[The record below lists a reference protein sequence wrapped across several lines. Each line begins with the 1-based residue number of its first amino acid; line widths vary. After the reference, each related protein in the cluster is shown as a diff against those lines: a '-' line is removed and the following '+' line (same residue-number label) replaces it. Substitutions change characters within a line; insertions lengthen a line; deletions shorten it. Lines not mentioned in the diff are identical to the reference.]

1 MIRPLIFNVL
11 FIAVSV
17 SQSNQWPQ
25 KFIDAM
31 IDSNGV
37 SISVSIQQKQFTSS
51 SVEAAVI
58 EILKK
63 KHYIMDLPTETIFV
77 LEDTIQTWNKVANQL
92 IIDQLIEGDINIF
105 HLLTGDFKDVT
116 FDRPIEGKKDIS
128 MNFNVLDMGY
138 SGHIKIKKSGQP
150 IEVKVIYGKDQSM
163 LILVTGYHKGDLK
176 LYKAFN
182 PLNAEVIDL
191 RE

>member
-17 SQSNQWPQ
+17 SQSNQWHQ

-150 IEVKVIYGKDQSM
+150 IEVKIIYGKDQSM

-176 LYKAFN
+176 LYNAFN

>member
-1 MIRPLIFNVL
+1 MIRPLIFNIL

-17 SQSNQWPQ
+17 SQSNQWHQ

-176 LYKAFN
+176 LYNAFN

>member
-1 MIRPLIFNVL
+1 MLRPLIFNVL

-176 LYKAFN
+176 LYNAFN

>member
-17 SQSNQWPQ
+17 SQSNQWYQ

-176 LYKAFN
+176 LYNAFN

>member
-128 MNFNVLDMGY
+128 MNFNVLEMGY

-176 LYKAFN
+176 LYNAFN

>member
-63 KHYIMDLPTETIFV
+63 KHYIIDLPTETIFV

-92 IIDQLIEGDINIF
+92 IIDQLIAGDINIF

-150 IEVKVIYGKDQSM
+150 IELKVIYGKDQSM

-176 LYKAFN
+176 LYNAFN

>member
-1 MIRPLIFNVL
+1 MIRPLIFNIL
-11 FIAVSV
+11 FIAVSFA
-17 SQSNQWPQ
+17 QSNPWHQ

-31 IDSNGV
+31 INPNGV
-37 SISVSIQQKQFTSS
+37 SISVSIQQNQFASS
-51 SVEAAVI
+51 SVESGVI

-63 KHYIMDLPTETIFV
+63 KHYILDLPTETVFV

-150 IEVKVIYGKDQSM
+150 IEIKVIYGKDQSM
-163 LILVTGYHKGDLK
+163 LLSVTSYHLGDLK
-176 LYKAFN
+176 LYYAFN

>member
-63 KHYIMDLPTETIFV
+63 KHYIIDFPTETIFV
-77 LEDTIQTWNKVANQL
+77 LKDTIQTWNKVANQL

-176 LYKAFN
+176 LYNAFN

>member
-1 MIRPLIFNVL
+1 MIRPLIFNIL
-11 FIAVSV
+11 FIAVNF
-17 SQSNQWPQ
+17 SQSNQWHQ

-176 LYKAFN
+176 LYNAFN

>member
-17 SQSNQWPQ
+17 SQSNQWHQ

-92 IIDQLIEGDINIF
+92 IIDQLIEGDLNIF

-150 IEVKVIYGKDQSM
+150 VEIKVIYGKDQSM

-176 LYKAFN
+176 LYNAFN

>member
-17 SQSNQWPQ
+17 SQSNQWHQ

-63 KHYIMDLPTETIFV
+63 KHYIMVLPTETIFV
-77 LEDTIQTWNKVANQL
+77 LEDTIQTWNKVSNQL

-150 IEVKVIYGKDQSM
+150 IEIKVIYGKDQSM
-163 LILVTGYHKGDLK
+163 LLSVTSYHKGDLK
-176 LYKAFN
+176 LYDSFN

>member
-63 KHYIMDLPTETIFV
+63 KHYIMDFPTETIFV

-128 MNFNVLDMGY
+128 MNFNVLEMGY

-176 LYKAFN
+176 LYNAFN

>member
-17 SQSNQWPQ
+17 SQSNQWHQ

-63 KHYIMDLPTETIFV
+63 KHYIMDLPTETVFV

-116 FDRPIEGKKDIS
+116 FDRPIEGKKVIS
-128 MNFNVLDMGY
+128 MNFNVLEMGY

-176 LYKAFN
+176 LYNAFN

>member
-11 FIAVSV
+11 FITVSV

-116 FDRPIEGKKDIS
+116 FDRPIEGKKDIFI
-128 MNFNVLDMGY
+128 NFNVLEMGY

-176 LYKAFN
+176 LYNAFN

>member
-17 SQSNQWPQ
+17 SQSNLWHQ

-37 SISVSIQQKQFTSS
+37 SISVSIQQNQFASS
-51 SVEAAVI
+51 SVESGVI

-63 KHYIMDLPTETIFV
+63 KHYILDLPTETVFV

-92 IIDQLIEGDINIF
+92 IIDQLIEGDMNIF

-116 FDRPIEGKKDIS
+116 FDRPIVGKKIIS
-128 MNFNVLDMGY
+128 MNYNVLEMGY
-138 SGHIKIKKSGQP
+138 SGHIKIKKRSADRGQSNLWQRA
-150 IEVKVIYGKDQSM
+150 INVDIGNWLS
-163 LILVTGYHKGDLK
+163 
-176 LYKAFN
+176 
-182 PLNAEVIDL
+182 
-191 RE
+191 

>member
-17 SQSNQWPQ
+17 SQSNQWHQ

-105 HLLTGDFKDVT
+105 HILTGDFKDVT

-176 LYKAFN
+176 LYNAFN

>member
-11 FIAVSV
+11 FITVSV
-17 SQSNQWPQ
+17 SQSNQWHQ

-176 LYKAFN
+176 LYNAFN

>member
-17 SQSNQWPQ
+17 SQSNQWHQ

-128 MNFNVLDMGY
+128 MNFNVLEMGY

-176 LYKAFN
+176 LYNAFN

>member
-17 SQSNQWPQ
+17 SQSNQWHQ

-176 LYKAFN
+176 LYDAFN

>member
-17 SQSNQWPQ
+17 SQSNQWHQ

-37 SISVSIQQKQFTSS
+37 SISVSVQQKQFTSS

-92 IIDQLIEGDINIF
+92 IIDQLIEGDLNIF

-176 LYKAFN
+176 LYNAFN

>member
-116 FDRPIEGKKDIS
+116 FDRPIVGRKDIS

-176 LYKAFN
+176 LYNAFN

>member
-17 SQSNQWPQ
+17 SQSNLWHQ

-150 IEVKVIYGKDQSM
+150 IEIKVIYGKDQS
-163 LILVTGYHKGDLK
+163 LLLSVTSYHKGNLK
-176 LYKAFN
+176 LYDAFN

>member
-17 SQSNQWPQ
+17 SQSNQWHQ

-150 IEVKVIYGKDQSM
+150 IEVKVIYGKEQSM

-176 LYKAFN
+176 LYNAFN

>member
-63 KHYIMDLPTETIFV
+63 KHYIMDLTTETIFV

-176 LYKAFN
+176 LYNAFN

>member
-150 IEVKVIYGKDQSM
+150 IELKVIYGKDQSM

-176 LYKAFN
+176 LYNAFN

>member
-51 SVEAAVI
+51 LVEAAVI

-176 LYKAFN
+176 LYNAFN

>member
-17 SQSNQWPQ
+17 SQSNQWHQ

-105 HLLTGDFKDVT
+105 HLLTGDFKYVT
-116 FDRPIEGKKDIS
+116 FDRTIEGKKDIS

-176 LYKAFN
+176 LYNAFN

>member
-17 SQSNQWPQ
+17 SQSNLWHQ

-176 LYKAFN
+176 LYNAFN

>member
-17 SQSNQWPQ
+17 SQSNQWTQ

-176 LYKAFN
+176 LYNAFN

>member
-1 MIRPLIFNVL
+1 MIRPLIFTVL
-11 FIAVSV
+11 FNAVSV

-63 KHYIMDLPTETIFV
+63 KHYIIDLPTETIFV

-176 LYKAFN
+176 LYNAFN

>member
-163 LILVTGYHKGDLK
+163 MILVTGYHKGDLK
-176 LYKAFN
+176 LYNAFN

>member
-17 SQSNQWPQ
+17 SQSNQWHQ

-116 FDRPIEGKKDIS
+116 FDRPIEGKKVIS

-138 SGHIKIKKSGQP
+138 SGYIKIKKSGQP
-150 IEVKVIYGKDQSM
+150 IEIKVIYGKDQSM

-176 LYKAFN
+176 LYNAFN

>member
-1 MIRPLIFNVL
+1 MIRPLIFTVL

-176 LYKAFN
+176 LYNAFN

>member
-11 FIAVSV
+11 FITVSV

-37 SISVSIQQKQFTSS
+37 SISVSIHQKQFASS

-63 KHYIMDLPTETIFV
+63 KHYIMDLPTETVFV
-77 LEDTIQTWNKVANQL
+77 LEDTIQTWNKVNNQL
-92 IIDQLIEGDINIF
+92 IIDQLIKGDLNIF
-105 HLLTGDFKDVT
+105 HILTGDFKDVT
-116 FDRPIEGKKDIS
+116 FDRPIEDEKVIS

-150 IEVKVIYGKDQSM
+150 IEIKVIYGKDQSM
-163 LILVTGYHKGDLK
+163 LFSVTGYRKGDLK
-176 LYKAFN
+176 LYDAFN

>member
-163 LILVTGYHKGDLK
+163 LVLVTGYHKGDLK
-176 LYKAFN
+176 LYNAFN

>member
-77 LEDTIQTWNKVANQL
+77 LEDTIQTWNKVANEL

-150 IEVKVIYGKDQSM
+150 IEVKVIYGKEQSM

-176 LYKAFN
+176 LYNAFN

>member
-17 SQSNQWPQ
+17 SQSNQWHQ

-77 LEDTIQTWNKVANQL
+77 LEDTKQTWNKVANQL

-176 LYKAFN
+176 LYNAFN

>member
-17 SQSNQWPQ
+17 SQSNQWHQ

-37 SISVSIQQKQFTSS
+37 SISVSIQQNQFASS
-51 SVEAAVI
+51 SVESGVI

-63 KHYIMDLPTETIFV
+63 KHYILDLPTETVFV

-116 FDRPIEGKKDIS
+116 FDRPIEGKEDIS

-150 IEVKVIYGKDQSM
+150 IEVKVIYGKEQSM

-176 LYKAFN
+176 LYDAFN

>member
-1 MIRPLIFNVL
+1 MIRPLIFNIL

-17 SQSNQWPQ
+17 SQSNQWHQ

-116 FDRPIEGKKDIS
+116 FDRPIVGRKDIS

-176 LYKAFN
+176 LYNAFN